1 MGLWLWIPNQ
11 KTLLSSQIFHTF
23 LSSKRIRI
31 KVRSKLSYGIR
42 GDDSV
47 HRQFRICAKLG
58 LLPDKVPGKFKILVH
73 KSNVLN
79 FFQAEADAIN
89 LLAGAKTQHNPEN
102 SVGVLSLAGKVPR
115 ILVTPTQDL
124 GAVLNSV
131 HGVKISGTIDI
142 PTAAQ
147 IAHLALKHRQNK
159 HQKMRIVLFVGSPV
173 LAEKQTLVAVG
184 KKLKKCNVAVDV
196 VSFGTNDIDSSKL
209 AEFVSTVNKSGN
221 SSIINVSPG
230 ESITDKLI
238 SSSIFS
244 GGSVSGFAAD
254 AAAATSAAQTGSVNA
269 DQFED
274 DPALMM
280 ALRAS
285 LEEEHARQ
293 SGIQSR
299 SPNHD
304 AMNPDRTKDIVAKG
318 KTVNESKGVGTSE
331 LGEEG
336 CEPTTSNEEKAEK
349 KK

>member
-1 MGLWLWIPNQ
+1 
-11 KTLLSSQIFHTF
+11 
-23 LSSKRIRI
+23 
-31 KVRSKLSYGIR
+31 
-42 GDDSV
+42 
-47 HRQFRICAKLG
+47 
-58 LLPDKVPGKFKILVH
+58 
-73 KSNVLN
+73 
-79 FFQAEADAIN
+79 
-89 LLAGAKTQHNPEN
+89 LAGAKTQHNPEN

-159 HQKMRIVLFVGSPV
+159 HQRMRIVLFVGSPV
-173 LAEKQTLVAVG
+173 IAEKQTLVAVG

-196 VSFGTNDIDSSKL
+196 VNFGTNELDSSKL
-209 AEFVSTVNKSGN
+209 TEFVSTVNKNGN
-221 SSIINVSPG
+221 SSIVNVSPG

-244 GGSVSGFAAD
+244 GGSISGFAAD
-254 AAAATSAAQTGSVNA
+254 AAAATSAAQTGTVNV

-285 LEEEHARQ
+285 LEEEQARQ
-293 SGIQSR
+293 AGLQSR
-299 SPNHD
+299 SSND
-304 AMNPDRTKDIVAKG
+304 DRINPGTAKSMVS
-318 KTVNESKGVGTSE
+318 KCES
-331 LGEEG
+331 
-336 CEPTTSNEEKAEK
+336 EEKAEVLPASDITLRHSHLDSQHMTSIPNETNGNDASRSDEESCEPISPNEEGAAK